1 MPPKITTDSL
11 PEGFVDYSY
20 SATIEAEGTNLTWGI
35 PYYLPSGLG
44 YSVNSDRTKMT
55 ISGRPARGA
64 EGIYTIPVQVSNSA
78 GSSSAR
84 FSLTIWRSKLDRDWG
99 WWDEWGEVITDVLG
113 LGSGG
118 CNTGLFGLPAGI
130 ALLALLAWR
139 KR

>member
-1 MPPKITTDSL
+1 M
-11 PEGFVDYSY
+11 DYSY
-20 SATIEAEGTNLTWGI
+20 SATIKATGASPIQLNV
-35 PYYLPSGLG
+35 SGLPG
-44 YSVNSDRTKMT
+44 GVNFTDNGDGTGT
-55 ISGRPARGA
+55 LHGRPWSGSA
-64 EGIYTIPVQVSNSA
+64 GIYTVSVLARNNY

-99 WWDEWGEVITDVLG
+99 WWDEWGDVITDVLG

-118 CNTGLFGLPAGI
+118 CDTGLFGLPAGI